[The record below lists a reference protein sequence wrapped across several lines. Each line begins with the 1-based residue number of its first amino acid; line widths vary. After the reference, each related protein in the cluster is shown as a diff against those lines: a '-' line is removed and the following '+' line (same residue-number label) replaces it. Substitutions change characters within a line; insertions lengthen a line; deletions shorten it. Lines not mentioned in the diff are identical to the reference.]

1 MLKLLEEKF
10 FLLNRF
16 EFFMITIV
24 SFAFLYFGFSIAAYF
39 LFTKKD
45 FFKRY
50 QTKAFRP
57 NQIQTEIK
65 RSLISVLM
73 FGVLSFAM
81 YEGLQR
87 GFYKIIFE
95 FDVVTFLV
103 ESFILFLWNEIYF
116 YAVHRAFHIKSLYKY
131 HADHHYSHVP
141 SPFSAYSFHW
151 SEGVLL
157 GAVMPV
163 IMCFHDFQV
172 MSLMS
177 LPVMSILMNVLGHSN
192 VDFFPDKDMGHIL
205 SFSKRHSLHH
215 KIPHANFGFFLPY
228 FDQIFKTDG
237 ADVSPKS
244 GSNHGS

>member
-1 MLKLLEEKF
+1 MLRIIEEKF
-10 FLLNRF
+10 LLLNRF
-16 EFFMITIV
+16 EFFAATVI
-24 SFAFLYFGFSIAAYF
+24 SFTFLYFGFSILAYY
-39 LFTKKD
+39 LFTRKD

-50 QTKAFRP
+50 QMKAFRP

-65 RSLISVLM
+65 RSMVSILM

-87 GFYKIIFE
+87 GFYKIKFE
-95 FDVVTFLV
+95 FDFVTFIL
-103 ESFILFLWNEIYF
+103 EATTLFIWNEIYF

-151 SEGVLL
+151 SEGILL

-163 IMCFHDFQV
+163 IMCFYDFQV
-172 MSLMS
+172 ISLMS
-177 LPVMSILMNVLGHSN
+177 LPLMSILMNVLGHSN
-192 VDFFPDKDMGHIL
+192 VDFFPEKEMGHIL

-215 KIPHANFGFFLPY
+215 KIPHSNFGFFLPY
-228 FDQIFKTDG
+228 FDQILKTDG
-237 ADVSPKS
+237 TDVAAKP
-244 GSNHGS
+244 GSSHVS